1 MQSAKRIGHQ
11 GAGDG
16 VPIPRMDLA
25 EQIRGDRLRDIGKA
39 RQTASAKVAGDRFFK
54 SLSGAYDNAQRSTT
68 TIDGPKVNAGCTSC
82 RSEPTEPTFDFID
95 ESTHSLSWLK

>member
-54 SLSGAYDNAQRSTT
+54 SLSGAYEHTAAVGNNNQR
-68 TIDGPKVNAGCTSC
+68 PKNERRVFCSPRRTY
-82 RSEPTEPTFDFID
+82 RT
-95 ESTHSLSWLK
+95 